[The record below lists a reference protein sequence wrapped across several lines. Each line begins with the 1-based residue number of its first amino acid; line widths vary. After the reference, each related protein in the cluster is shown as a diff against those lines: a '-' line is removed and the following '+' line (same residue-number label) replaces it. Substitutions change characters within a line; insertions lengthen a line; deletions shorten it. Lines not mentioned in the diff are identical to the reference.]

1 MGPGLQPRRNGA
13 GMKPEPARQPSGCIP
28 SRADEHLLE
37 EEDVR
42 IQARE
47 ALRHPFQTSGIG
59 SLVLPGIEGDQ
70 PHLP

>member
-1 MGPGLQPRRNGA
+1 
-13 GMKPEPARQPSGCIP
+13 MKPEPARQPSGRIP
-28 SRADEHLLE
+28 SGTDEHLLE

-47 ALRHPFQTSGIG
+47 ALRHQFQPPRIG
-59 SLVLPGIEGDQ
+59 TLVLPGIQGDQ